1 MPPARKASTKKARPK
16 KARPASRGTAGA
28 RKRFEDN
35 DRVIRRITKSLDV
48 ALDDLAK
55 VGGSVGAGAGDLR
68 RDLAKMLRDTR
79 RHATKMGNATRKD
92 LERLQKDMAAAAK
105 SSSKRGGARKSRT
118 ASKSKSTRAG
128 STARRKTRTGSTAK
142 KARST
147 AKAKTARKASA
158 RSRASRASR

>member
-16 KARPASRGTAGA
+16 KARPASRTTGA

-55 VGGSVGAGAGDLR
+55 VGGSVGAGAGELR

-92 LERLQKDMAAAAK
+92 LDRLQKDMTAAAK
-105 SSSKRGGARKSRT
+105 NSSGRRTARKSRT
-118 ASKSKSTRAG
+118 ASSSKTTRAS
-128 STARRKTRTGSTAK
+128 STARRKARTGATAK

-147 AKAKTARKASA
+147 TKAKVTRKASPK
-158 RSRASRASR
+158 SRAAR

>member
-16 KARPASRGTAGA
+16 KARPASRTAGA

-48 ALDDLAK
+48 ALEDLAK
-55 VGGSVGAGAGDLR
+55 VGGSVGAGAGELR

-92 LERLQKDMAAAAK
+92 LERLQKDMTAAAK
-105 SSSKRGGARKSRT
+105 SSSGRRTGRKSRT
-118 ASKSKSTRAG
+118 ASSSKSTRVS
-128 STARRKTRTGSTAK
+128 STARRKTRTGTTAK

-147 AKAKTARKASA
+147 TKARVTRKASA
-158 RSRASRASR
+158 KSRAAR

>member
-16 KARPASRGTAGA
+16 KARPASRTAGA

-55 VGGSVGAGAGDLR
+55 IGGSVGAGVGELR
-68 RDLAKMLRDTR
+68 RDLGKMLRDAR

-92 LERLQKDMAAAAK
+92 LERLKKDMTTAAK
-105 SSSKRGGARKSRT
+105 NSSGRTGRKSRT
-118 ASKSKSTRAG
+118 ASSSKSTRT
-128 STARRKTRTGSTAK
+128 STARRKTRTGGTTK

-147 AKAKTARKASA
+147 TKAKATRKASGK
-158 RSRASRASR
+158 SRAAR